1 MDNPRRLTMAKKNKK
16 SYSKTDSPFYKI
28 KTKNKLAAV
37 LKMDFDEIEK
47 ICLCPDQ
54 FYKVYDI
61 EENGKI
67 RRIEEPIDNLRKLHD
82 RISYFLKSIT
92 PPDYLFCPVSGKSA
106 VTNVNEHKDNPELL
120 KLDITKYFPS
130 TTFGRIYDFFKS
142 EMQCAGDIAW
152 YLSKLMTYDWHLPT
166 GSPISPYLSY
176 YAHEKMWE
184 NIHLIC
190 CDHDYKL
197 TVYIDDAG
205 ISGKNISGAVVWE
218 IKKKIKKYGLHYH
231 KEQMYSE
238 SDAKLLTGAV
248 IHNGKLKLRNKH
260 HLKIKQT
267 RMAIT
272 NSDNEDECNKLTQS
286 LNGLLSYKKQIE
298 KCNS

>member
-1 MDNPRRLTMAKKNKK
+1 MSRNKK
-16 SYSKTDSPFYKI
+16 SYSKIDSPFYKI
-28 KTKNKLAAV
+28 KTKNKLGDI
-37 LKMDFDEIEK
+37 LKESFDDIEEM
-47 ICLCPDQ
+47 CLYSDR

-67 RRIEEPIDNLRKLHD
+67 RRIEEPTGNLRKLHD

-130 TTFGRIYDFFKS
+130 TTFGRIYDFFKG

-176 YAHEKMWE
+176 YAHKNMWE
-184 NIHLIC
+184 TIYSIC
-190 CDHDYKL
+190 NKHDYKL
-197 TVYIDDAG
+197 TVYMDDAG
-205 ISGKNISGAVVWE
+205 ISGRNISGEVIWN
-218 IKKKIKKYGLHYH
+218 IKQEIKKYGLQYH
-231 KEQMYSE
+231 KEQKYSE
-238 SDAKLLTGAV
+238 NDAKLLTGAV
-248 IHNGKLKLRNKH
+248 IHNGELKLRNKH
-260 HLKIKQT
+260 HLKIKET
-267 RMAIT
+267 KRAIA
-272 NSDNEDECNKLTQS
+272 NSNNEEERKKLTQS

-298 KCNS
+298 KCNG

>member
-1 MDNPRRLTMAKKNKK
+1 MSKNNKI
-16 SYSKTDSPFYKI
+16 SYSKTASPFYKI
-28 KTKNKLAAV
+28 KTKNKLVAV
-37 LKMDFDEIEK
+37 LKIDFDEIER
-47 ICLCPDQ
+47 ICLCSDQ

-61 EENGKI
+61 KENGKK

-82 RISYFLKSIT
+82 RIAYFLKSIT
-92 PPDYLFCPVSGKSA
+92 PPDYLFCPASGKSA

-120 KLDITKYFPS
+120 KLDVTKYFPS

-142 EMQCAGDIAW
+142 EMHCAADIAW
-152 YLSKLMTYDWHLPT
+152 HLSKLMTYDGHLPT

-176 YAHEKMWE
+176 YAHENMWN
-184 NIHLIC
+184 NIHSIC
-190 CDHDYKL
+190 CENDYKL

-205 ISGKNISGAVVWE
+205 ISGKNISGKVTWK
-218 IKKKIKKYGLHYH
+218 IKKEIKKYGLHYH

-238 SDAKLLTGAV
+238 SDAKLLTGVV
-248 IHNGKLKLRNKH
+248 IHNGELKLRNKH

-267 RMAIT
+267 RMAII
-272 NSDNEDECNKLTQS
+272 NSKNEDELKKFTQS
-286 LNGLLSYKKQIE
+286 LNGLLSYQIQIE